1 MSVTIAPKKPVAP
14 KKAKLKPAAGTRT
27 APLRHISKPA
37 QTLIDKLQKQ
47 LNDKTTGSFSLSF
60 QESKPHGS
68 TFPWRSTV
76 VGVTAVD
83 KLQHGDKKDGRAM
96 KAYVMVRI
104 TGRGLKSNPDG
115 VPTKRVPARGVKPV
129 TVRTLADIEKIMKDG
144 PKEAKAAW
152 AKRHPHA

>member
-1 MSVTIAPKKPVAP
+1 M
-14 KKAKLKPAAGTRT
+14 
-27 APLRHISKPA
+27 
-37 QTLIDKLQKQ
+37 
-47 LNDKTTGSFSLSF
+47 
-60 QESKPHGS
+60 
-68 TFPWRSTV
+68 